1 VTLYP
6 ALPEYSLFNR
16 TIGRWAFAALVINAT
31 IGGGIFGVPSQVNA
45 LVGRAGPLAVIIVGI
60 TTAITMGCF
69 AEIASQFPSHGGP
82 YLYVRSTFG
91 RLAGLEVA
99 WFAWLTRITSG
110 AAVMNL
116 FVIYLAGLWP
126 WAGTITGKLVIST
139 VVIGGLVIANY
150 VGARTGAN
158 LSTTLAVA
166 KLAPLFLLVVLGV
179 AYLVA
184 HPQPHLTRT
193 EIAAPGYRN
202 WFEALLILSFL
213 YGGYE
218 NALYPMG
225 EVKNPRRDVPF
236 ALGTALIVI
245 VGLFCS
251 IQFVVTAVI
260 GTHMSDRPLSATA
273 GILIGPYG
281 SLFITIAALVSAYGY
296 LAGSCLTVPRLM
308 FSLGEGGDFPRIFGR
323 VHANFLTPHVSIVVF
338 GLLLWT
344 FTVTGSFRYTTLVS
358 SGARLITYGAAC
370 ATLIPLRRRNPDAA
384 AYRLPCGPA
393 FSVISILLSLVV
405 VVHVSAKE
413 ATVLAATMLI
423 AAANWLSVHNTAPA
437 EAPAR
442 SGS

>member
-1 VTLYP
+1 MTLYP
-6 ALPEYSLFNR
+6 ALPEIFLFNR

-69 AEIASQFPSHGGP
+69 AEIASQFPAHGGP

-99 WFAWLTRITSG
+99 WFGWLTRITSG
-110 AAVMNL
+110 AAVVNL

-126 WAGTITGKLVIST
+126 WAGTTAGKVMISS
-139 VVIGGLVIANY
+139 VVIGGLVVANY
-150 VGARTGAN
+150 IGARTGAN
-158 LSTTLAVA
+158 LSTTLAIA
-166 KLAPLFLLVVLGV
+166 KLAPLFLLVVLGI
-179 AYLVA
+179 AYLFR
-184 HPQPHLTRT
+184 HPQPHLTLI

-236 ALGTALIVI
+236 ALGTALVVI
-245 VGLFCS
+245 VGLFCA
-251 IQFVVTAVI
+251 IQFVATAVI
-260 GTHMSDRPLSATA
+260 GTQMSDRPLSATA
-273 GILIGPYG
+273 GVLIGPYG
-281 SLFITIAALVSAYGY
+281 SLFITVAALISAYGY

-308 FSLGEGGDFPRIFGR
+308 FSLGEGGDFPRLFGR
-323 VHANFLTPHVSIVVF
+323 VHPHFLTPHISIIVF
-338 GLLLWT
+338 GILLWA

-370 ATLIPLRRRNPDAA
+370 ATLIPLRRRNPEAA
-384 AYRLPCGPA
+384 AYRLPFGPTL
-393 FSVISILLSLVV
+393 SVISILVSLVV
-405 VVHVSAKE
+405 VVHVNAKE
-413 ATVLAATMLI
+413 AAILAATMLV
-423 AAANWLSVHNTAPA
+423 AAVNWLSVRRNSPVETAA
-437 EAPAR
+437 
-442 SGS
+442 GSAS